1 MRAGALGLAYDAADR
16 NDTQPMSGQ
25 PGKLPARD
33 FEEIRLAE
41 ALERGRCPIC
51 DARQESSFA
60 ALRGLAREGATDRGL
75 RAEMDKG
82 VGFCQ
87 PHSIGLSK
95 MELLQTSS
103 QLATAV
109 LLDAVLR
116 RRLATLKKLSG
127 ADPATQERGLSN
139 LADPKCP
146 VCSRAAEASRTAV
159 SRLLA
164 LSDDPAWLA
173 ALGAGQL
180 CLSDLYALWA
190 AAAAGPKDMQARW
203 NGILAAQ
210 LARLEALQKTLA
222 EYAHNSTVDR
232 RHLITAE
239 QQEAGA
245 ASIRL
250 FGGSPD
256 RERTR

>member
-1 MRAGALGLAYDAADR
+1 
-16 NDTQPMSGQ
+16 MSGQ

-60 ALRGLAREGATDRGL
+60 ALRGMAREGATDRGL
-75 RAEMDKG
+75 RAEMDRG
-82 VGFCQ
+82 LGFCQ
-87 PHSIGLSK
+87 PHSVGLSK

-116 RRLATLKKLSG
+116 RRLATLKKLAG
-127 ADPATQERGLSN
+127 ADAAAQGRGLAD
-139 LADPKCP
+139 LADPRCP
-146 VCSRAAEASRTAV
+146 VCARAAEASRAAV
-159 SRLLA
+159 QRLLA
-164 LSDDPAWLA
+164 LSDDPAWWG
-173 ALGAGQL
+173 ALGAGEL
-180 CLSDLYALWA
+180 CLSDLYALGA
-190 AAAAGPKDMQARW
+190 AAAAGPRDVQARW
-203 NGILAAQ
+203 GVILAAQ

-222 EYAHNSTVDR
+222 EFAHNSTVDR
-232 RHLITAE
+232 RHLISGE
-239 QQEAGA
+239 QLEAGA

-250 FGGSPD
+250 FGGAPD
-256 RERTR
+256 RDRTR

>member
-1 MRAGALGLAYDAADR
+1 
-16 NDTQPMSGQ
+16 MSAH
-25 PGKLPARD
+25 PGRLPTRD

-41 ALERGRCPIC
+41 ALERGRCPVC
-51 DARQESSFA
+51 DARQESAYA
-60 ALRGLAREGATDRGL
+60 ALRGLAREGATDRSL
-75 RAEMDKG
+75 RAEMDKC

-87 PHSIGLSK
+87 PHSVGLSK

-116 RRLATLKKLSG
+116 RRLTTLKKLSRADAG
-127 ADPATQERGLSN
+127 AQGRGLAE

-146 VCSRAAEASRTAV
+146 VCARSAEASQAAV

-164 LSDDPAWLA
+164 LSADAAWST
-173 ALGAGQL
+173 ALGTVEI
-180 CLSDLYALWA
+180 CLADLYALWV
-190 AAAAGPKDMQARW
+190 AAAAGTQDVQMRW
-203 NGILAAQ
+203 SGILAAQ
-210 LARLEALQKTLA
+210 LARLEALQKSLA
-222 EYAHNSTVDR
+222 DYAHNSTADR

-239 QQEAGA
+239 QHEAAA

-250 FGGSPD
+250 FGGAPD
-256 RERTR
+256 RDRTR

>member
-1 MRAGALGLAYDAADR
+1 VTG
-16 NDTQPMSGQ
+16 

-41 ALERGRCPIC
+41 ALERSRCPVC
-51 DARQESSFA
+51 DARQEASYA

-75 RAEMDKG
+75 RAQMDKG
-82 VGFCQ
+82 LGFCQ
-87 PHSIGLSK
+87 VHSVGLSK

-127 ADPATQERGLSN
+127 NDESGQMRGLAE
-139 LADPKCP
+139 LADPRCP
-146 VCSRAAEASRTAV
+146 VCTRAAEASEAAIR
-159 SRLLA
+159 RLLE
-164 LSDDPAWLA
+164 LSGDVAWSE
-173 ALGAGQL
+173 ALGSGEI
-180 CLSDLYALWA
+180 CLDDIYALWA
-190 AAAAGPKDMQARW
+190 AAARAREVQGRW
-203 NGILAAQ
+203 SVILASQ
-210 LARLEALQKTLA
+210 LKRLDALQKTLA
-222 EYAHNSTVDR
+222 EYAHNSTSDR
-232 RHLITAE
+232 RHLITRE
-239 QQEAGA
+239 QNEARA

-256 RERTR
+256 RDRTR

>member
-1 MRAGALGLAYDAADR
+1 MSE
-16 NDTQPMSGQ
+16 QPSR
-25 PGKLPARD
+25 LPARD

-41 ALERGRCPIC
+41 AIERGRCPLC
-51 DARQESSFA
+51 DARQESTFA
-60 ALRGLAREGATDRGL
+60 ALRGLAREGATDRAL

-82 VGFCQ
+82 LGFCQ
-87 PHSIGLSK
+87 PHSVGLSK

-127 ADPATQERGLSN
+127 ADAAAQGRGL
-139 LADPKCP
+139 ADLTDAKCP
-146 VCSRAAEASRTAV
+146 VCTRSAEAARNAA

-164 LSDDPAWLA
+164 LSEDPVWYA
-173 ALGAGQL
+173 ALGRAEICLNDL
-180 CLSDLYALWA
+180 CSVWA
-190 AAAAGPKDMQARW
+190 AASSGTRDVQARW
-203 NGILAAQ
+203 SGILAAQ
-210 LARLEALQKTLA
+210 LARLTELQRTLA
-222 EYAHNSTVDR
+222 DYAHNSTVDR
-232 RHLITAE
+232 RHLISRE
-239 QQEAGA
+239 QQEAGT

-256 RERTR
+256 RDRNR